1 MSEFNDLKGLEW
13 QVNIRHQELYYVGRG
28 GTPALALADLV
39 KSAEKGIAHAE
50 EQMEGFKRKA
60 LLLREAIEKA
70 AGM

>member
-1 MSEFNDLKGLEW
+1 M
-13 QVNIRHQELYYVGRG
+13 
-28 GTPALALADLV
+28 

-60 LLLREAIEKA
+60 LLLREAIEEA